1 MMEFRLWTEPL
12 EEQSFN
18 LHVENPK
25 SYVGNTPSSSYYN
38 LVRRFSFDDDTT
50 LSNGDSIRD
59 TRANQ
64 TTTQTGSAQGFGG
77 ENTFESVVD
86 KTKTIV
92 PNSGPSR
99 RMATKIRLENNVLSG
114 SGASLSINK
123 RYDVSSNDFAPL
135 DSPKLGIYFSPVD
148 VINEDI
154 MYSLADLN
162 MDDLI
167 GDPRDQYKHKYTSL
181 DKTQR
186 DYWRKYARTNNFWDY
201 MRIINFFDNTIWKQ
215 IQGLIP
221 ARANSTLGL
230 LIEPNILERSKQ
242 VVGRELTDLEL
253 LYYENASEFNDG
265 IQLSSR
271 ISSSA
276 TPNPFSLSGEYRNYE
291 AEIDLSGTSMSGSL
305 GSLGLPSLVKLGE
318 IDPRTEFGT
327 TYATASI
334 TFGEIDTTFEETVQP
349 FITGSR
355 MSEHNEI
362 KVPYYTSSIDVSIA
376 NGYGY
381 HTRYNG
387 MYQYSAS
394 FEPAPFQSAAYE
406 STLFRT
412 FVKGELLTKDNTID
426 GKDPIETTITTP
438 TRLVTQEPG
447 ESKLKVE

>member
-1 MMEFRLWTEPL
+1 MNEVHEF
-12 EEQSFN
+12 
-18 LHVENPK
+18 
-25 SYVGNTPSSSYYN
+25 NT
-38 LVRRFSFDDDTT
+38 
-50 LSNGDSIRD
+50 
-59 TRANQ
+59 
-64 TTTQTGSAQGFGG
+64 
-77 ENTFESVVD
+77 
-86 KTKTIV
+86 
-92 PNSGPSR
+92 
-99 RMATKIRLENNVLSG
+99 
-114 SGASLSINK
+114 IN
-123 RYDVSSNDFAPL
+123 
-135 DSPKLGIYFSPVD
+135 SPKKP
-148 VINEDI
+148 
-154 MYSLADLN
+154 LN

-221 ARANSTLGL
+221 ARANANLGL

-242 VVGRELTDLEL
+242 VIGRELTDLEL

-276 TPNPFSLSGEYRNYE
+276 SPNPFSLSGEYRNYE

-334 TFGEIDTTFEETVQP
+334 TFGELETTFEETVQP

-362 KVPYYTSSIDVSIA
+362 KRPYYTSSISVSIA